1 MPLLR
6 KKYNLFSDERL
17 MELLQQG
24 DAAGQEAFDELY
36 ERYSRRL
43 LIYFHRMLGGNHE
56 KAQDFLQELFLKI
69 IERPCL
75 FNVEQ
80 GFRTWIYT
88 VAHNMCKNE
97 YRHLKISKIVEPAAD
112 VESIAPA
119 GADEEEKMENA
130 LNWKRFR
137 AALFEELAKLDES
150 HRATFILRHQD
161 GFSIKEIS
169 QVLGCSEGTTKSR
182 LFYTARKL
190 AIRLSNFHPHGNQA
204 LPKNFPQRKRGI

>member
-1 MPLLR
+1 MPLLQ

-24 DAAGQEAFDELY
+24 DAAGPEAFDELY

-69 IERPCL
+69 VERPRL
-75 FNVEQ
+75 FNAEQ
-80 GFRTWIYT
+80 RFRTWIYA

-97 YRHLKISKIVEPAAD
+97 YRRLGISKIVESKADLEAIARAALD
-112 VESIAPA
+112 A
-119 GADEEEKMENA
+119 EKQIENE
-130 LNWKRFR
+130 LDWKRFR
-137 AALFEELAKLDES
+137 AALFQELAKLGES
-150 HRATFILRHQD
+150 HRATFLLRHQD

-169 QVLGCSEGTTKSR
+169 EVLHCSEGTTKSR
-182 LFYTARKL
+182 LFYTAKKL
-190 AIRLSNFHPHGNQA
+190 AGQLSAFDPNADKPQPHKLTANM
-204 LPKNFPQRKRGI
+204 R

>member
-1 MPLLR
+1 MPHLR

-24 DAAGQEAFDELY
+24 DAAGQQAFDELY
-36 ERYSRRL
+36 ERYSRRML
-43 LIYFHRMLGGNHE
+43 FYFYRMLGGNHE

-69 IERPCL
+69 VERPCL

-80 GFRTWIYT
+80 SFRTWIYT

-112 VESIAPA
+112 VEAIAPA
-119 GADEEEKMENA
+119 SVDEEEDLESA
-130 LNWKRFR
+130 LDWKRFR
-137 AALFEELAKLDES
+137 AALFQELAKLEES

-169 QVLGCSEGTTKSR
+169 QVLRCSEGTTKSR
-182 LFYTARKL
+182 LFYTAKKL
-190 AIRLSNFHPHGNQA
+190 AIRLSAFHPNA
-204 LPKNFPQRKRGI
+204 DCYPKFSPNG

>member
-1 MPLLR
+1 MPQLR

-36 ERYSRRL
+36 ERYSQRML
-43 LIYFHRMLGGNHE
+43 FYFHRMLGGNHE

-69 IERPCL
+69 VERPRS

-80 GFRTWIYT
+80 SFRAWIYT

-97 YRHLKISKIVEPAAD
+97 YRHLKISRVVEPATDLEAISS
-112 VESIAPA
+112 VIVN
-119 GADEEEKMENA
+119 EEEKMENA
-130 LNWKRFR
+130 LDWKRFR
-137 AALFEELAKLDES
+137 AALFLELAKFDEG

-169 QVLGCSEGTTKSR
+169 EVLGCSEGTTKSR

-190 AIRLSNFHPHGNQA
+190 ATRLCAFHPNA
-204 LPKNFPQRKRGI
+204 DASLPKNFPQRMN

>member
-1 MPLLR
+1 MPLLK

-24 DAAGQEAFDELY
+24 EAAGYEAFDELY

-43 LIYFHRMLGGNHE
+43 LFYFHRMLGGSHD

-69 IERPCL
+69 VERPFL
-75 FNVEQ
+75 FDAEQ
-80 GFRTWIYT
+80 RFRTWIYT
-88 VAHNMCKNE
+88 VAHNLCKNE

-112 VESIAPA
+112 LEAIASA
-119 GADEEEKMENA
+119 GVDEEEKMENA
-130 LNWKRFR
+130 LDWKRFR
-137 AALFEELAKLDES
+137 AALFQELAKLDEN

-182 LFYTARKL
+182 LFYTAKRL
-190 AIRLSNFHPHGNQA
+190 AARLSAFHPDADCHSKFSPNG
-204 LPKNFPQRKRGI
+204 

>member
-1 MPLLR
+1 MPLLQ
-6 KKYNLFSDERL
+6 KKYDLFSDERL

-36 ERYSRRL
+36 ERYGQRML
-43 LIYFHRMLGGNHE
+43 FYFHRMLGGDHE

-69 IERPCL
+69 VERSCL

-80 GFRTWIYT
+80 RFRTWIYT

-97 YRHLKISKIVEPAAD
+97 YRHIKISKIIEPATDLEA
-112 VESIAPA
+112 IAPA
-119 GADEEEKMENA
+119 IVDEEEKMENA
-130 LNWKRFR
+130 LDWKRFR
-137 AALFEELAKLDES
+137 AALFQELAKLDES
-150 HRATFILRHQD
+150 HRATFLLRHQD

-169 QVLGCSEGTTKSR
+169 EVLGCSEGTTKSR

-190 AIRLSNFHPHGNQA
+190 AVQLSAFHPKA
-204 LPKNFPQRKRGI
+204 DKPQFQKLTANIR